1 MKLLPLKNSM
11 IRWLPVCACGLFV
24 LAGCNS
30 MSDTSNTPTAHPTT
44 AVTKAPTLSAT
55 PTPAPTV
62 TPAEA
67 PTVAPTP
74 TTTPTPLPTPT
85 GTAGEVCFSEA
96 GYFFSEDTVIELSVA
111 SRKKDGYITYTLDGT
126 EPTETTT
133 LYTEPIVLVANNGD
147 FPNAYSIRA
156 KVWYDDGTVSD
167 TCVHTY
173 FVNTNISDRYT
184 TVLFSVNGDPADL
197 TDGPDGILYGENY
210 AQRGRASEREVYI
223 EAISA
228 DGTLLFE
235 QHAGVRVFGGTS
247 REHAV
252 KSLKLFARKE
262 YEDGKG
268 TFATTLFG
276 STTIDGTEPITKYDK
291 LVLRNAGDDFQ
302 SAFLRDEM
310 IQRLAGLAGF
320 TAYEAVVPA
329 VAYINGEYYGFYWL
343 HESYCDKYFQY
354 RNGKSDGEY
363 VILEGSDSYKS
374 VSGDDIEI
382 TAAKEFNALYNKY
395 AYADLTDDATYTA
408 LCELVDVEN
417 YMDYMALNM
426 YVANYDWPQGNYRC
440 FRYYAAEGE
449 EYGTGEMDGRWRFL
463 QHDADTGFGTYQS
476 TEDAGAARNDLEQVL
491 GSKDNKRYAPLLA
504 ALLQRGDCKQY
515 FIDKMLEYMH
525 GALSYDSVCT
535 VLEQMCAERDTEL
548 TYYYQHLNTLK
559 GEFEIYARPER
570 TNLHLERIRSF
581 AKQRPGYMTQYLE
594 EFFGVE
600 LSEETE

>member
-11 IRWLPVCACGLFV
+11 IRWLPVCVCGLFI
-24 LAGCNS
+24 LSGCN
-30 MSDTSNTPTAHPTT
+30 TAPVPNTAPTKCPSAST
-44 AVTKAPTLSAT
+44 TKAPVT
-55 PTPAPTV
+55 PVPSLTITPTEAPTATPAPTS
-62 TPAEA
+62 T
-67 PTVAPTP
+67 
-74 TTTPTPLPTPT
+74 PTPT

-133 LYTEPIVLVANNGD
+133 LYTEPIVLVANEGD
-147 FPNAYSIRA
+147 FPDAYSIRA

-167 TCVHTY
+167 TYVHTY
-173 FVNTNISDRYT
+173 FVNTNISERYT
-184 TVLFSVNGDPADL
+184 TVLFSVNGEPSEL

-210 AQRGRASEREVYI
+210 KQRGRASERKVHI

-235 QHAGVRVFGGTS
+235 QFAGVRVFGGTS

-268 TFATTLFG
+268 TFHTSLFG
-276 STTIDGTEPITKYDK
+276 STTLDGTEPITKYDK

-310 IQRLAGLAGF
+310 IQRLAAQAGF
-320 TAYEAVVPA
+320 SAYEAVVPA
-329 VAYINGEYYGFYWL
+329 VAYVNGEYYGFYWL

-354 RNGKSDGEY
+354 RNGKSDGEN
-363 VILEGSDSYKS
+363 VGFEGSDKYQS
-374 VSGDDIEI
+374 VSGDAIEI
-382 TAAKEFNALYNKY
+382 AAAKEFNALYNKY
-395 AYADLTDDATYTA
+395 AYADLTVDATYEA
-408 LCELVDVEN
+408 LCELLDVKN
-417 YMDYMALNM
+417 YLDYMSFNM
-426 YVANYDWPQGNYRC
+426 YVANDDWPQGNYRC
-440 FRYYAAEGE
+440 FRYYTADGE

-491 GSKDNKRYAPLLA
+491 SKDSKRYAPLLA
-504 ALLQRGDCKQY
+504 ALLKREDCKQY
-515 FIDKMLEYMH
+515 YIDKMLEYMN

-535 VLEQMCAERDTEL
+535 VLDQMCAERDTEL
-548 TYYYQHLNTLK
+548 TYYYERLNSLK
-559 GEFEIYARPER
+559 GEFEIYARPSR

-594 EFFGVE
+594 EYFGVD
-600 LSEETE
+600 LNEETE